1 MLPAE
6 VWTLI
11 FSYLTNNND
20 LIEVSALSKTFYYLC
35 RRNVRF
41 VEKLSHSRTQF
52 SGVVIFDYYKDICLS
67 FAGQLSYALKN
78 YFEENVFLPQKNLL
92 WLNLFSTS
100 FLFVCSII
108 CFATLEAITPFLFY
122 KNSFYKNHEAENRP
136 EIKNFVRI
144 TPDSRSRDL

>member
-52 SGVVIFDYYKDICLS
+52 SGVVIFDYYKDICLL

-92 WLNLFSTS
+92 
-100 FLFVCSII
+100 
-108 CFATLEAITPFLFY
+108 
-122 KNSFYKNHEAENRP
+122 
-136 EIKNFVRI
+136 
-144 TPDSRSRDL
+144 

>member
-67 FAGQLSYALKN
+67 FAGQLSYALKD
-78 YFEENVFLPQKNLL
+78 YFEEDVFFASEKFIMTELIFNILPFRVFNHLL
-92 WLNLFSTS
+92 CYSRGYYTVS
-100 FLFVCSII
+100 FL
-108 CFATLEAITPFLFY
+108 
-122 KNSFYKNHEAENRP
+122 
-136 EIKNFVRI
+136 
-144 TPDSRSRDL
+144 